1 LAASVLPRG
10 KKRDCQHHKPSDN
23 DQRSHGPGRY
33 FSFLFRGISGHSTP
47 QYKRALNTSVGGFF
61 HSTTIPGGWTFV
73 PFFYSGHGK
82 SATGKLANALPKQ
95 MRKLARGRR
104 GENAERRRLP

>member
-1 LAASVLPRG
+1 LAASFILP
-10 KKRDCQHHKPSDN
+10 QSLAA
-23 DQRSHGPGRY
+23 GP
-33 FSFLFRGISGHSTP
+33 LF
-47 QYKRALNTSVGGFF
+47 
-61 HSTTIPGGWTFV
+61 

-82 SATGKLANALPKQ
+82 WATGKLANALAKQ